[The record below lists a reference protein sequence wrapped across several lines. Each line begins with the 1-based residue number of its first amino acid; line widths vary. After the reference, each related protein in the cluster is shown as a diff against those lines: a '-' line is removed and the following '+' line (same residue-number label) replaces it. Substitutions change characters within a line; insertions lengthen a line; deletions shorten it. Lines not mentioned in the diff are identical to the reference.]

1 MQGVFVFEWRLLLF
15 VVNFLYHQFTLNTA
29 SKSPIFREVV
39 RNLCYQPSKAIYLG
53 FKANHFYWHFWDKLC
68 IADSQ
73 IEDETCRVAF
83 ELFKSTLCH
92 VKGVA
97 SAIGAESDLMRL
109 NNKVGNP
116 SVNS

>member
-1 MQGVFVFEWRLLLF
+1 MQGVLFFSGDCYYSLLISSTINSHLILLVNPLSFVRLC
-15 VVNFLYHQFTLNTA
+15 VTC
-29 SKSPIFREVV
+29 E
-39 RNLCYQPSKAIYLG
+39 PSKAIYLG

-73 IEDETCRVAF
+73 IEDETCRVVF
-83 ELFKSTLCH
+83 ELFKSTLCY

-109 NNKVGNP
+109 NNKVGN
-116 SVNS
+116 SSANA